1 MESVEVIE
9 GESSQACGEP
19 VAEGSAS
26 SAGDTF
32 SPDSHFLGLAQRA
45 IAGDAIV
52 CISLGE
58 MGEVV
63 IDPKRRLFSA
73 SIPDAKAFF
82 TAPADRFE
90 SRPGQGPSASGHGPE
105 RDVGELL
112 WIAAYHASAG
122 RLPAG
127 CSRFDVIRLAHWP
140 NLSRLPAD
148 PSTMNFCALLSRR
161 PSAVHVARKLVRA
174 SEAEAYRFY
183 SAALSAGA
191 LETVSR
197 APGRTEPEPEADP
210 EPAAPSAGQSVLRQL
225 WNKIAG
231 L

>member
-1 MESVEVIE
+1 MESVEPIE
-9 GESSQACGEP
+9 SEVSRACGER
-19 VAEGSAS
+19 VAEAAAP

-32 SPDSHFLGLAQRA
+32 SPEGHFLGLAQRA
-45 IAGDAIV
+45 VAGDAIV
-52 CISLGE
+52 CISMGE
-58 MGEVV
+58 MGEVL
-63 IDPKRRLFSA
+63 IDPRRRRYSA
-73 SIPDAKAFF
+73 SIPDPEAFF

-90 SRPGQGPSASGHGPE
+90 SHPGQGPSASGYGPE
-105 RDVGELL
+105 RDVAELL

-148 PSTMNFCALLSRR
+148 PSAMSFCALLSRR

-174 SEAEAYRFY
+174 SEADAYRFY

-197 APGRTEPEPEADP
+197 APGRIEAEPEAEP
-210 EPAAPSAGQSVLRQL
+210 EPAAPSGGQSVLRQL